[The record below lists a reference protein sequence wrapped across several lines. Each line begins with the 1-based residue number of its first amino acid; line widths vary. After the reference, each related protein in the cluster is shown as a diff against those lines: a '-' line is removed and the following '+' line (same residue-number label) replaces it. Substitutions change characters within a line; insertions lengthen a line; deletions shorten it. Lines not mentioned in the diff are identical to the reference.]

1 MIPAGSVWTGTGSRP
16 NGNGATPGGRGS
28 RSASAAARRVPDRP
42 EPLSPRVIVPQA
54 PPARRSGPWVGTL
67 VVISGG
73 LIAGSLVGGF
83 GRGLGGMAVGLLDV
97 LLGGI
102 GIVVVLM
109 LLRRRHAARAQARRA
124 APPVASS
131 VDMPRDRPATR
142 DHLSGGASFDRG
154 LRDIRRT
161 DPGFD
166 PDRFAGYTG
175 MVFRDAQGAWMT
187 RDIGSLRDRVTPD
200 LYGQLQAQCD
210 GLRDAGQANHLERI
224 DITAVITEAWQE
236 SGRDYVT
243 ACIGGSIVDYT
254 VDAMNDRLLHGSRT
268 IPREIEEFWTFTR
281 PAGLN
286 FWMLSAIH
294 SS

>member
-16 NGNGATPGGRGS
+16 NGNGGTPGGRGS

-42 EPLSPRVIVPQA
+42 EPSAARVIVPQA

-67 VVISGG
+67 VVVSVG

-83 GRGLGGMAVGLLDV
+83 GRGLAGMGVGLLDV

-102 GIVVVLM
+102 GVVVL
-109 LLRRRHAARAQARRA
+109 LRFLRRRHAARAQATRA
-124 APPVASS
+124 AGSR
-131 VDMPRDRPATR
+131 VDMPRDRAATR
-142 DHLSGGASFDRG
+142 SHLSGGASFDQG

-187 RDIGSLRDRVTPD
+187 RDIGSIRDRVTPA

-210 GLRDAGQANHLERI
+210 GLRDAGRANRLERI

-254 VDAMNDRLLHGSRT
+254 VDSVNDRLVHGSRT